1 MSCCEG
7 LTGGGVWTHGAGELG
22 WKLKQGCIAVQSRAT
37 VRHATCVQC
46 MLHLLFCA
54 RSCRPSI
61 TLPPPCPQ
69 PHVTPW
75 QLWLDECRAAFTA
88 LTADKQLREAAELAA
103 ESARTVSQPD
113 DLIDFTHLRARKVRG
128 IGGGAVEAGDDR
140 MQG

>member
-1 MSCCEG
+1 
-7 LTGGGVWTHGAGELG
+7 
-22 WKLKQGCIAVQSRAT
+22 
-37 VRHATCVQC
+37 
-46 MLHLLFCA
+46 
-54 RSCRPSI
+54 
-61 TLPPPCPQ
+61 
-69 PHVTPW
+69 VTPW